1 MKNTKLHLW
10 ATGTL
15 FLLIT
20 AVSAC
25 ARAETE
31 VRPPAVAGQ
40 FYPADAGRLKL
51 AIQAFMKDAMPAA
64 VENPIA
70 IIAPHAGY
78 IFSGQICA
86 DAYRQAVGHQYDL
99 VVILGTNHTVPRFN
113 GISVFAKGAYQTPLG
128 NAPVDETV
136 AHALIVQGQDCTSN
150 IEAQV
155 REHSVEVQVPF
166 IQVLFP
172 AAKILPVVI
181 GEPDLAMCTRFGQDL
196 ARVLKGRKAL
206 IVASSDLSH
215 YPSYKDAAKTDR
227 ETLMSLLKLDPA
239 DFASKAAA
247 LVSGKT
253 PGLVTCAC
261 GEGPILA
268 AISAAKALGATRAV
282 LISYANSG
290 DTALADPERVV
301 GYGAAALA
309 TGQSAVET
317 KALEAPQAASADSPL
332 EGADKRALLKIA
344 RETLQRY
351 LTTDTVPLIRNVSP
365 RLQSQQGT
373 FVTLK
378 KHGELRGCIGH
389 MLPDTPLGRAV
400 ETMALEAAFN
410 DTRFTPVK
418 QNEVH
423 DLEIEISVLTPMKP
437 ISKPEE
443 IVLGRDGVY
452 MIKSGRSA
460 VFLPQVATE
469 QKWDRSEMLN
479 NLCIK
484 AGLPATS
491 WKQGAQF
498 LVFQAIVFDE
508 SQFK

>member
-1 MKNTKLHLW
+1 MKWSKLYVRS
-10 ATGTL
+10 TVTL
-15 FLLIT
+15 FLLNA

-25 ARAETE
+25 ARSEPE

-51 AIQAFMKDAMPAA
+51 AIQAFMKDAVPAA

-86 DAYRQAVGHQYDL
+86 DAYRQAAGSQYDL
-99 VVILGTNHTVPRFN
+99 VVILGTNHTAPRFS

-128 NAPVDETV
+128 NAPVDEAA
-136 AHALIVQGQDCTSN
+136 AHALLVQGQDCTSN
-150 IEAQV
+150 VEAQV

-166 IQVLFP
+166 VQVLFP
-172 AAKILPVVI
+172 TAKILPVVI
-181 GEPDLAMCTRFGQDL
+181 GEPDLALCNRFGQDL

-215 YPSYKDAAKTDR
+215 YPAYRDAAKTDR
-227 ETLMSLLKLDPA
+227 ETLMSLLKLDPG
-239 DFASKAAA
+239 DFASKIAGI
-247 LVSGKT
+247 VSGKT
-253 PGLVTCAC
+253 PNLVTCAC

-268 AISAAKALGATRAV
+268 AMSAAKALGATRAV
-282 LISYANSG
+282 IISYTNSG
-290 DTALADPERVV
+290 ETALADPERVV
-301 GYGAAALA
+301 GYGAVALTA
-309 TGQSAVET
+309 G
-317 KALEAPQAASADSPL
+317 KGALESKVFDVPQAAPAESPL
-332 EGADKRALLKIA
+332 EAADKRSLLKIA
-344 RETLQRY
+344 REALQRY
-351 LTTDTVPLIRNVSP
+351 LTTDTAPLVRNVSP
-365 RLQSQQGT
+365 RLHSLQGT

-389 MLPDTPLGRAV
+389 MLPDIPLGRAV

-410 DTRFTPVK
+410 DTRFSPLK
-418 QNEVH
+418 QNELRDV
-423 DLEIEISVLTPMKP
+423 EIEISVLTPMKP
-437 ISKPEE
+437 VSKPEE

-452 MIKSGRSA
+452 MIKNGRSA

-469 QKWDRSEMLN
+469 QKWDRPEMLN
-479 NLCIK
+479 NLCLK
-484 AGLPATS
+484 AGLPASS

-508 SQFK
+508 SQFR